1 MVKGIGNWLVKHS
14 KLRPDRVA
22 LVYNEKRFTYSELN
36 DRVNRLSNALI
47 SNGVRKGDRVNA
59 LLFNTNEMVESMFAC
74 AKMGAIFVPINY
86 RLSVEEVL
94 YIVNDSR
101 SYHFIYDSRMK
112 ALVEE
117 LRLKES
123 SLLEYIHVGNHP
135 RENDSVYEDL
145 IANASNEEHDYDIRL
160 DDVHMMMYTSG
171 TTGKPKGAMLT
182 HGNTQWNAI
191 NMIQSTPVD
200 YTDITLSV
208 APLFHIGGMSVF
220 TTPLMYK
227 GATIILEDLF
237 DPSRVLQKIHD
248 ERITCLFLVPAMW
261 QALTNVK
268 NFEAYDI
275 SSLRFAVSGG
285 APCPIT
291 VIEFFQERGIPFYE
305 GFGLTETAPFVSIL
319 DKENTIRKNGSVG
332 KEPIHTNV
340 RIVDPADRDLPPGH
354 VGELIVN
361 GPNVMAGYW
370 NKPEETKQAIKNGWF
385 YTGDLAKFDTE
396 GFIYIVDRKKDMII
410 TGGENVYPI
419 EIEQVLYRHSNI
431 KEAAVLGYP
440 DDKWGESIKAVIALK
455 DSSKPLNVQ
464 DLEEFL
470 DGKIARFKFPKQVEI
485 VEALPRNATGKILKT
500 VLRQRV

>member
-1 MVKGIGNWLVKHS
+1 MVRGIGNWLVKHS
-14 KLRPDRVA
+14 KLRPDRLA

-36 DRVNRLSNALI
+36 ERVNRLSNALI
-47 SNGVRKGDRVNA
+47 SIGVRKGDRVNV
-59 LLFNTNEMVESMFAC
+59 LLFNTNEIVESMFAC
-74 AKMGAIFVPINY
+74 AKIGAIFVPINF

-101 SYHFIYDSRMK
+101 SYHFIYDVRMK
-112 ALVEE
+112 SLVDE

-123 SLLEYIHVGNHP
+123 RLLEYIHVGSDP
-135 RENDSVYEDL
+135 SEKDSVYEDL

-160 DDVHMMMYTSG
+160 EDVQMMMYTSG
-171 TTGKPKGAMLT
+171 TTGRPKGAMLT

-191 NMIQSTPVD
+191 NMIQSIPVD
-200 YTDITLSV
+200 SMDITLSV

-261 QALTNVK
+261 QALTNVEG
-268 NFEAYDI
+268 FEAYDI

-340 RIVDPADRDLPPGH
+340 RIVDPTDRDLPPGQ

-370 NKPEETKQAIKNGWF
+370 NKPEDTKQAIKNGWF
-385 YTGDLAKFDTE
+385 YTGDLAKFDSE

-419 EIEQVLYRHSNI
+419 EIEQVLYRHPNI

-455 DSSKPLNVQ
+455 DISKPLNVH

-470 DGKIARFKFPKQVEI
+470 DGKIARFKIPKQVEI